1 MRAEATPP
9 LAQRT
14 VAVIGGSSGIGEQI
28 AHQARSL
35 GADVAVTG
43 RDQGRLAKAAQRIGA
58 RRAVPLDAHDDDAV
72 GAFFAELGPVDH
84 LVSMVGDSMAGGFL
98 TTPPAIMRHTLD
110 SKFWANWTI
119 ARHAAPTLT
128 PGGSI
133 TFTAGTG
140 GRPHDISGSYVANL
154 ALGAL
159 VEGMAVELAPD
170 VRVNAV
176 APTFMDTAFWKDMP
190 RPDLEATKSQIV
202 TRVPLARLGTVVEVA
217 SAYLHLMTNGFITGQ
232 VLAVDGGVM
241 LQA

>member
-1 MRAEATPP
+1 MGVDDPP
-9 LAQRT
+9 LAQCT

-35 GADVAVTG
+35 GADVVITG
-43 RDQGRLAKAAQRIGA
+43 RDPGRLAEAARRIDA
-58 RRAVPLDAHDDDAV
+58 RRALPLDAHDDDAV
-72 GAFFAELGPVDH
+72 DAFFARLGPIDH

-98 TTPPAIMRHTLD
+98 TTPPATMRHTLD

-119 ARHAAPTLT
+119 ARHASPRLR

-159 VEGMAVELAPD
+159 VQGLAVELAPD

-176 APTFMDTAFWKDMP
+176 APTFMDTPFWRDMP
-190 RPDLEATKSQIV
+190 RPDLEAMRSQIV
-202 TRVPLARLGTVVEVA
+202 ARVPLARLGTIEEVA
-217 SAYLHLMTNGFITGQ
+217 TAYLHLMTNGFITGQ

-241 LQA
+241 LQP